1 MRLPGLNPGPMRRIG
16 MSYEISLFWCSSMVD
31 RTGACSVDDL
41 AGTCPSRP
49 SFSLLRW
56 SAASNIRVQKLSGL
70 AENKQPRCRIRHS
83 REIPPARQQRAFL
96 ASRVIPAAR
105 RHDCKT
111 HQPMSQSSPASRHWR
126 RASMQLTARC
136 GTAMSL
142 AMASSCAAIAT
153 HATVQNARIISLS
166 SYTNTQL
173 SFFATNSLLA
183 KSMQLINTRT
193 SALRRGFG

>member
-1 MRLPGLNPGPMRRIG
+1 MSMTWLALAPRVPAFRFCGGRLRAI
-16 MSYEISLFWCSSMVD
+16 YESKSCQVLQKINSHDAEFGIVA
-31 RTGACSVDDL
+31 RF
-41 AGTCPSRP
+41 RP
-49 SFSLLRW
+49 R
-56 SAASNIRVQKLSGL
+56 G
-70 AENKQPRCRIRHS
+70 
-83 REIPPARQQRAFL
+83 QQRAFL

-183 KSMQLINTRT
+183 KSMQLTNTRT